1 MQEAI
6 EVACPHCDAPTLVVV
21 DPANGSRQEYTED
34 CAVCCR
40 PNVVAV
46 ALGRDGARVS
56 LRPE

>member
-1 MQEAI
+1 MQQAV
-6 EVACPHCDAPTLVVV
+6 EVACPHCGAPTLVVI
-21 DPANGSRQEYTED
+21 DPANGNAQEYVED

-46 ALGRDGARVS
+46 VLGPDGPRVS